1 MRKGVSQTLRS
12 MEFSGKSVDEAIFKG
27 LDEMGLSIDEV
38 TIEIVDEGGK
48 RLFGMANKQA
58 VVRLTERDQEEI
70 EAALA
75 YEEEQRRQEQQKRQ
89 IRSQSPEQRPRNHGR
104 GRGGAQRERG
114 QKKPRPAQPEMVEKD
129 WGEPIDGGKEA
140 EFLAQLLE
148 KMGMEEASFLCYQ
161 ADDSLVMRIS
171 GDKTGILIGR
181 RGETLNALQ
190 YLCSL
195 VANKEDKPY
204 RRVIVDSNNYRAKR
218 EVTLQRLA
226 KSKADYVK
234 KSGRTVSLEP
244 MNPYERRVL
253 HSTLQDNAYV
263 TTHSEGEEPN
273 RHVVITPKND

>member
-1 MRKGVSQTLRS
+1 MRS

-38 TIEIVDEGGK
+38 TIEIVEEGGK

-75 YEEEQRRQEQQKRQ
+75 YEEEQRKAEQQKRQ
-89 IRSQSPEQRPRNHGR
+89 MRSSDREPRPRSNSRSRRDGGR
-104 GRGGAQRERG
+104 APKRQRAAE
-114 QKKPRPAQPEMVEKD
+114 PEIVEKD
-129 WGEPIDGGKEA
+129 WGEPVDGGQEAVFLKE
-140 EFLAQLLE
+140 LLE
-148 KMGMEEASFLCYQ
+148 KMGMEEASFLCYNSE
-161 ADDSLVMRIS
+161 DSLVMRIS
-171 GDKTGILIGR
+171 GDAMGILIGR

-195 VANKEDKPY
+195 VANKEEKPY

-226 KSKADYVK
+226 KSKADFVK

-253 HSTLQDNAYV
+253 HATLQDNAYV
-263 TTHSEGEEPN
+263 STHSEGEEPN
-273 RHVVITPKND
+273 RHVVIVPKNE